1 MKRLFISSV
10 FALSALAGYA
20 QDKAVKAEV
29 YGFVRNYFTYD
40 SRSCVQSNEGLFN
53 MLPNDVNYG
62 ANGDDL
68 NAIPSVRFLSMT
80 TRFGINVS
88 GPEIWGAKSSAK
100 IESDFCGASSGTA
113 FNLRIRQAYTKLA
126 WDNSDLLVGQA
137 WHPMSG
143 DLMPE
148 VFSLATGAP
157 FNPFN
162 RSPQVRY
169 NYAPIKGL
177 QFTASAIYQFQYGSV
192 GLDGKTSNTY
202 QRNALVPEVFVGMT
216 AKGKHLTGA
225 VGANVST
232 IAPRVVADN
241 MLVDEH
247 LTSYSFMASGSLKVD
262 YLSVRAKA
270 VYGQNTSHMMQPTG
284 FGIFEVDGNG
294 VRTYAP
300 MEMGSAWIT
309 MMYGKKLRYG
319 FFAGWLKN
327 YGAVGDGFVKNNGYI
342 TIDNKTPYYAFV
354 TRNNIDYGKN
364 VGMDQAFR
372 FSPIVTYKVANMQI
386 GLEYEHTAAAYGSY
400 NVFRVDYMTDG
411 TVTNTHWVANNRICM
426 MLKYDF

>member
-1 MKRLFISSV
+1 MKKTLLCCV
-10 FALSALAGYA
+10 LALCGMTASA
-20 QDKAVKAEV
+20 QDKAVKAEL

-53 MLPNDVNYG
+53 MLPNDVNY
-62 ANGDDL
+62 APNGDDL

-80 TRFGINVS
+80 TRLGLNVK
-88 GPEIWGAKSSAK
+88 GPEMFGAKSTAK

-126 WDNSDLLVGQA
+126 WEQSDLLVGQA
-137 WHPMSG
+137 WHPMAG

-169 NYAPIKGL
+169 NYAPMEGL
-177 QFTASAIYQFQYGSV
+177 TFTAAALYQYQYGSV

-202 QRNALVPEVFVGMT
+202 SRNALVPELFVGVT
-216 AKGKHLTGA
+216 TKGKHFTGML
-225 VGANVST
+225 GANVST
-232 IAPRVVADN
+232 IAPRVTANN
-241 MLVDEH
+241 MLVDER

-262 YLSVRAKA
+262 DLSVRAKA

-284 FGIFEVDGNG
+284 FGIVETFDNG
-294 VRTYAP
+294 VNNYEN
-300 MEMGSAWIT
+300 MQMGSAWIT

-327 YGAVGDGFVKNNGYI
+327 YGSAGNDFQSLVV
-342 TIDNKTPYYAFV
+342 
-354 TRNNIDYGKN
+354 RNNTGL
-364 VGMDQAFR
+364 DQAYR
-372 FSPIVTYKVANMQI
+372 FSPIVTYKVENMQI
-386 GLEYEHTAAAYGSY
+386 GFEYEHTSAAYG
-400 NVFRVDYMTDG
+400 DYQPNGMVEVRRNG
-411 TVTNTHWVANNRICM
+411 WVANNRICM

>member
-1 MKRLFISSV
+1 MKKTFICSLL
-10 FALSALAGYA
+10 ALCCMGGYA
-20 QDKAVKAEV
+20 QDKAVKAEM

-53 MLPNDVNYG
+53 MLPNDINPG
-62 ANGDDL
+62 LDGQDL

-80 TRFGINVS
+80 TRLGFKVT
-88 GPEIWGAKSSAK
+88 GPEIWGAKSTAK
-100 IESDFCGASSGTA
+100 IESDFCGASSSTA

-126 WDNSDLLVGQA
+126 WEHSDLLVGQA

-169 NYAPIKGL
+169 NYTPAKGL
-177 QFTASAIYQFQYGSV
+177 TFTAAAIYQFQYGSV

-202 QRNALVPEVFVGMT
+202 SRNALVPEVFVGMT
-216 AKGKHLTGA
+216 TKGDHVTGTI
-225 VGANVST
+225 GANVST
-232 IAPRVVADN
+232 IAPRVVANN
-241 MLVDEH
+241 MLVDER
-247 LTSYSFMASGSLKVD
+247 LTSYSLMASGSLKVD

-284 FGIFEVDGNG
+284 FGIVETSVSG
-294 VRTYAP
+294 VNSYEP
-300 MEMGSAWIT
+300 MEMGSAWVT

-327 YGAVGDGFVKNNGYI
+327 YGSAGEKFTSLVV
-342 TIDNKTPYYAFV
+342 
-354 TRNNIDYGKN
+354 RNNTGL
-364 VGMDQAFR
+364 DQAYR
-372 FSPIVTYKVANMQI
+372 FSPIVTYKVQNMQI
-386 GLEYEHTAAAYGSY
+386 GLEYEHTAASYGKY
-400 NVFRVDYMTDG
+400 FVHPNDGPRMVTNG

>member
-1 MKRLFISSV
+1 MKKVL
-10 FALSALAGYA
+10 LAGVLAFCGVASYA
-20 QDKAVKAEV
+20 QDKAVKAEI

-53 MLPNDVNYG
+53 MLPNDINPGVDG
-62 ANGDDL
+62 EDL

-80 TRFGINVS
+80 TRLGLNVN
-88 GPEIWGAKSSAK
+88 GPEIWGAKSTAK

-126 WDNSDLLVGQA
+126 WEKGDLLVGQA

-177 QFTASAIYQFQYGSV
+177 SFTAAALYQYQYGSV

-216 AKGKHLTGA
+216 AKGKHLSGGWGVNA
-225 VGANVST
+225 ST
-232 IAPRVVADN
+232 IAPRVIANN
-241 MLVDEH
+241 MRVDER
-247 LTSYSFMASGSLKVD
+247 LTSISAMVFGSLKVD
-262 YLSVRAKA
+262 DLSVRAKA
-270 VYGQNTSHMMQPTG
+270 TYGQNTSHMQQPSG
-284 FGIFEVDGNG
+284 FGVVEVLDNG
-294 VRTYAP
+294 VYNYEP
-300 MEMGSAWIT
+300 MELGSAWVT

-319 FFAGWLKN
+319 FFAGWMKN
-327 YGAVGDGFVKNNGYI
+327 YGSAGDKFTSLV
-342 TIDNKTPYYAFV
+342 V
-354 TRNNIDYGKN
+354 RNNA
-364 VGMDQAFR
+364 GMDQAYR
-372 FSPIVTYKVANMQI
+372 FSPIVTYKVQNMQI
-386 GLEYEHTAAAYGSY
+386 GLEYEHTATAYG
-400 NVFRVDYMTDG
+400 DYFVHRNDYPRQVTNG
-411 TVTNTHWVANNRICM
+411 TVTNTHWVANNRVCM

>member
-169 NYAPIKGL
+169 NYAPVKGL
-177 QFTASAIYQFQYGSV
+177 SFTAAALYQYQYGSV
-192 GLDGKTSNTY
+192 GLDGKTSNVY
-202 QRNALVPEVFVGMT
+202 SRNAIVPELFIGMT
-216 AKGKHLTGA
+216 AKGKHLTGGFGVNA
-225 VGANVST
+225 ST
-232 IAPRVVADN
+232 IAPRVLAND
-241 MLVDEH
+241 MRVDER
-247 LTSYSFMASGSLKVD
+247 LTSYSAMAFGSLKVD
-262 YLSVRAKA
+262 DLSVRAKA
-270 VYGQNTSHMMQPTG
+270 TYGQNTSHMQQPTG
-284 FGIFEVDGNG
+284 FGVVEVFDNG
-294 VRTYAP
+294 VYNYES
-300 MEMGSAWIT
+300 MQLGSAWIT

-319 FFAGWLKN
+319 FFAGWMKN
-327 YGAVGDGFVKNNGYI
+327 YGSAGDDFMNLV
-342 TIDNKTPYYAFV
+342 V
-354 TRNNIDYGKN
+354 RNNK
-364 VGMDQAFR
+364 GMDQAYR
-372 FSPIVTYKVANMQI
+372 FSPIVTYKVENMQI
-386 GLEYEHTAAAYGSY
+386 GLEYEHTATAYGNY
-400 NVFRVDYMTDG
+400 ALDMNDFPREITNG
-411 TVTNTHWVANNRICM
+411 TVTNTHWVANNRVCVM
-426 MLKYDF
+426 VKYDF